1 MSKKTSKSAVDF
13 GTSPHGLAVGLPRTN
28 QKTRKAG
35 GLHSLADGF
44 EFRGGEA
51 RRPDVCA
58 PRRTPEAASKLPQF
72 HYLELTECEFLHLHA
87 AVEHGRNRDRRAIKK
102 GFAVPEDLQATD
114 SLWHKLGEIQVI
126 RMRGV
131 KA

>member
-1 MSKKTSKSAVDF
+1 MSKKTSKPAVDF
-13 GTSPHGLAVGLPRTN
+13 GTSPHGLAAGLPRTH

-58 PRRTPEAASKLPQF
+58 PWRTPEAASKLPRF
-72 HYLELTECEFLHLHA
+72 HYLEMTDVEFLHLLA
-87 AVEHGRNRDRRAIKK
+87 AMEHSRNRDRRAIRK
-102 GFAVPEDLQATD
+102 GFAEPQDLRATD
-114 SLWHKLGEIQVI
+114 SIWQKLQEVQTLRQKGG
-126 RMRGV
+126 R
-131 KA
+131 A